1 MTSVLVMA
9 KVLIRFLFII
19 VCLRCVLLCRLR
31 CLRSVCRLLCGAVLC
46 VAAACR
52 CRKFS
57 DLFSFACR
65 FAAVFLVVVAL
76 IWRLS
81 FLCLVAEA
89 KAAGRRSCRKVWL
102 LGRVEC
108 QKTKKGPYPC
118 GIQSFQNAFKQMR
131 AITYADRGP

>member
-1 MTSVLVMA
+1 MFYYVVCGVCAVCAVCYVALCDAWQRLADVANLV
-9 KVLIRFLFII
+9 IYFL
-19 VCLRCVLLCRLR
+19 LRVVLL
-31 CLRSVCRLLCGAVLC
+31 
-46 VAAACR
+46 
-52 CRKFS
+52 
-57 DLFSFACR
+57 LF
-65 FAAVFLVVVAL
+65 FLVVVVL

-89 KAAGRRSCRKVWL
+89 KAAGHRSCRKVWL